1 MTIEQ
6 NKELIRRFDEVVAR
20 GDVAA
25 LDDLCA
31 QDMVNHSLAPSRPK
45 GLEGTRQFL
54 QTGMPQLNE
63 DGWTD
68 SVMVA
73 EGNYVVQFGVRGGN
87 WRGGPFLGIDAA
99 EPKIAQSEF
108 IDKDVDHAN
117 GIVFKN
123 PIFQAVSKQR
133 PLPTINTFN
142 KALHPIPANYSRIIP
157 RESDEV
163 TGFSHS
169 QGHEPT

>member
-25 LDDLCA
+25 LDDLCT

-87 WRGGPFLGIDAA
+87 WRGGLFLGIDANPGTYSREVA
-99 EPKIAQSEF
+99 FCYRIQDNKIAERWAMRDDLTMLRQLG
-108 IDKDVDHAN
+108 A
-117 GIVFKN
+117 
-123 PIFQAVSKQR
+123 
-133 PLPTINTFN
+133 LP
-142 KALHPIPANYSRIIP
+142 P
-157 RESDEV
+157 
-163 TGFSHS
+163 
-169 QGHEPT
+169 QQ